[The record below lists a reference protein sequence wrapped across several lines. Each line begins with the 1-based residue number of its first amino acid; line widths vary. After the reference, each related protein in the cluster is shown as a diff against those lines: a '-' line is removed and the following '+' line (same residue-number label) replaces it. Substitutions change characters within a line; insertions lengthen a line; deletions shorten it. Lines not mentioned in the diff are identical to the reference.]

1 MLRVCVPRFVTM
13 WVLRVNMVMM
23 REDFVR
29 AKSWGWWWV
38 LLVDM
43 FCRLWM
49 NFIISLV
56 GGSVVVGG
64 YNRWCGCGGNGEVWG
79 LYHNMCCVNR
89 CPLVSLSA
97 QVAKCF
103 VG

>member
-29 AKSWGWWWV
+29 AKSWGWGV

-43 FCRLWM
+43 FCRLWIVL
-49 NFIISLV
+49 FFSL
-56 GGSVVVGG
+56 
-64 YNRWCGCGGNGEVWG
+64 
-79 LYHNMCCVNR
+79 L
-89 CPLVSLSA
+89 LL
-97 QVAKCF
+97 
-103 VG
+103 

>member
-1 MLRVCVPRFVTM
+1 
-13 WVLRVNMVMM
+13 MVMM

-29 AKSWGWWWV
+29 AKSWGWGV

-49 NFIISLV
+49 NFIIFFV

-64 YNRWCGCGGNGEVWG
+64 YNRWCGCGGMEKYGV
-79 LYHNMCCVNR
+79 YNMCCVNR
-89 CPLVSLSA
+89 CPFVSLSA
-97 QVAKCF
+97 QVAKCV